1 MGNESYECKI
11 FIKYNFFFSSFRYAG
26 YKQFTW
32 WVHNHLGFGV
42 RKVIPSCAVW
52 GISETYPAPDGKYIS
67 FMEYKE
73 EGKRLVTEEEIEE
86 ADENTVNI
94 I

>member
-1 MGNESYECKI
+1 MLS
-11 FIKYNFFFSSFRYAG
+11 YNFFFSSFRYAG

-32 WVHNHLGFGV
+32 WVLNHLGFGV

-52 GISETYPAPDGKYIS
+52 AIRETYPAPDDKYIP

-73 EGKRLVTEEEIEE
+73 EEKRLVTEEEIEE

-94 I
+94 VNE

>member
-52 GISETYPAPDGKYIS
+52 AIRETYPAPDGKYIP

-86 ADENTVNI
+86 ADENTENI